1 MHRNSFEEPI
11 GGMGTVNRGAALK
24 ELARERGPLT
34 SAR

>member
-1 MHRNSFEEPI
+1 
-11 GGMGTVNRGAALK
+11 MGTVNRGAALK